1 MKNFNHIDAKSFY
14 DATESIQSCEAACP
28 IAGGTDLIGV
38 LKQQILEDYP
48 DTLVNLKNIENA
60 DYIKDEGDVIAIGA
74 LTKLS
79 KVEESELIGKEIK
92 AVAEAAK
99 SVASPIVRHAAT
111 IGGNICQDVR
121 CWYYRYPHS
130 IGGRIDCARKGGA
143 ECYAIRGRNAFHAVM
158 GGVATGSLCSQECPA
173 GIDIPGYMQ
182 KIREGDWDAA
192 AEIILSSNP
201 MPMLTSRICPHN
213 CQTAC
218 NQQFYGDA
226 VSIHSVERTLG
237 DYILENVDKFY
248 KVPEK
253 ETGKKAAIIGG
264 GPAGLSAAYN
274 LRKAGHAVTIYDKME
289 EAGGVLMYGIP
300 EYRMPKHYV
309 RSLVKAIANMG
320 VEFKLNTEVGKDIT
334 IEEIKEAS
342 DSVFL
347 NTGAWKQPI
356 LGIEGENL
364 TQFGLNFLVEVKAF
378 IDRQI
383 GKSVLVCGG
392 GNVAMDVA
400 LTAVRLGAQDVTLI
414 SLEERE
420 EMPAIPE
427 EIHRAEEEGVKIF
440 NGWGLNKV
448 VTDAE
453 GSVKGLQAIKCVSVF
468 DENNRFSPVYDVCE
482 SKVFEADSIILA
494 TGQKVDL
501 DFLGDKFKDE
511 IKDARGL
518 VEIGEHKETRA
529 PGVYAGGDMAGPSIA
544 IDAIRDGVIAA
555 RNMSA
560 YMGFPTTGKVA
571 FDGFLKQDL
580 SGIEKAKADIEV
592 DTPVSERT
600 LEKEDT
606 VSLNM
611 AEAEVEARR
620 CMNCGCYSVNAS
632 DISPV
637 LIALNA
643 TIVTTSR
650 EFKAEEF
657 FKAMDVKDALD
668 PGEIVKEIRIPKATD
683 YRCGYLKLRMRDSI
697 DFAITSLAYAYRE
710 DGNVI
715 KDARLV
721 AGGVAPIPVRLT
733 AVENLLAG
741 KTKSVELAEEA
752 ADLAIEGASPLR
764 ESKYKLSAMRSQV
777 KESLEV

>member
-28 IAGGTDLIGV
+28 IAGGTDLLGV

-48 DTLVNLKNIENA
+48 DTIINLKSIENA
-60 DYIKDEGDVIAIGA
+60 DYIKDEGDTIAIGA

-121 CWYYRYPHS
+121 CWYYRYPHA

-192 AEIILSSNP
+192 AEIILNSNP

-213 CQTAC
+213 CQNAC

-237 DYILENVDKFY
+237 DYILDNVDKFY
-248 KVPEK
+248 KAPEK

-334 IEEIKEAS
+334 IEEIKETS

-414 SLEERE
+414 ALEERE

-448 VTDAE
+448 VTAAD

-468 DENNRFSPVYDVCE
+468 DENNRFNPVYDVCE
-482 SKVFEADSIILA
+482 SKIFEADSIILA

-560 YMGFPTTGKVA
+560 YMGFPITGKVA

-580 SGIEKAKADIEV
+580 SGITKAKADIEV

-606 VSLNM
+606 ISLNM

-650 EFKAEEF
+650 EFEAEEF
-657 FKAMDVKDALD
+657 FKAMDVKDVLD
-668 PGEIVKEIRIPKATD
+668 NGELVKEIRIPKASG
-683 YRCGYLKLRMRDSI
+683 YRCGYLKLRLRDSI
-697 DFAITSLAYAYRE
+697 DFAVTSLAYAYHE
-710 DGNVI
+710 EGGVI

-733 AVENLLAG
+733 AVEDLLAG
-741 KTKSVELAEEA
+741 KAKSEELAEAA
-752 ADLAIEGASPLR
+752 ADLAIAGASPLK
-764 ESKYKLSAMRSQV
+764 ESKFKLNAMRSQIKDSMDV
-777 KESLEV
+777 

>member
-48 DTLVNLKNIENA
+48 DTLVNLKSIENA
-60 DYIKDEGDVIAIGA
+60 DYIKDEGDVFAIGA

-79 KVEESELIGKEIK
+79 KIEESELIGKEIK

-99 SVASPIVRHAAT
+99 SVASPLVRHAAT

-130 IGGRIDCARKGGA
+130 VGGRIDCARKGGA

-173 GIDIPGYMQ
+173 GTDIPGYMQ

-192 AEIILSSNP
+192 AEIILNANP
-201 MPMLTSRICPHN
+201 MPMLTARICPHN
-213 CQTAC
+213 CQNVC
-218 NQQFYGDA
+218 NQKFYGDA

-237 DYILENVDKFY
+237 DYILENADKFY
-248 KVPEK
+248 KAPEK

-274 LRKAGHAVTIYDKME
+274 LRKAGHTVTIYDKME

-309 RSLVKAIANMG
+309 RSLVKAIANMF

-334 IEEIKEAS
+334 IDEIKEAS

-347 NTGAWKQPI
+347 NTGAWKQPN
-356 LGIEGENL
+356 LGIDGENL

-414 SLEERE
+414 CLEERE

-448 VTDAE
+448 VTAAD

-468 DENNRFSPVYDVCE
+468 DENNRFNPVYDVCE
-482 SKVFEADSIILA
+482 SKTFEADSIILA

-501 DFLGDKFKDE
+501 DFFGEKFKDE

-560 YMGFPTTGKVA
+560 YMGFPTEGKVA
-571 FDGFLKQDL
+571 FEGFLKQDL
-580 SGIEKAKADIEV
+580 GGVAKAKADVEV
-592 DTPVSERT
+592 DTPVAERT

-606 VSLNM
+606 VSLDM
-611 AEAEVEARR
+611 KDAEVEARR
-620 CMNCGCYSVNAS
+620 CMN
-632 DISPV
+632 
-637 LIALNA
+637 
-643 TIVTTSR
+643 
-650 EFKAEEF
+650 
-657 FKAMDVKDALD
+657 
-668 PGEIVKEIRIPKATD
+668 
-683 YRCGYLKLRMRDSI
+683 
-697 DFAITSLAYAYRE
+697 
-710 DGNVI
+710 
-715 KDARLV
+715 
-721 AGGVAPIPVRLT
+721 
-733 AVENLLAG
+733 
-741 KTKSVELAEEA
+741 
-752 ADLAIEGASPLR
+752 
-764 ESKYKLSAMRSQV
+764 
-777 KESLEV
+777 